1 MTISEEIINLVK
13 IKLVSGQPKV
23 DIARE
28 LKVSVRT
35 VQSVANGQ
43 RTLEHSTKARLC
55 KNKVEL
61 SVKRA
66 MKKISKEGSR
76 VSTKKVKP
84 VTARKNVA
92 KYCPKAII

>member
-13 IKLVSGQPKV
+13 IKLVSGHPKV

-43 RTLEHSTKARLC
+43 RTLERSTKARLC
-55 KNKVEL
+55 KNKVDM

-76 VSTKKVKP
+76 VSTKKVSQLLP
-84 VTARKNVA
+84 EKNVA
-92 KYCPKAII
+92 KHCPKAIT